1 LLILLFSGILLSAFG
16 IWLHNCNTAMNQKE
30 SFMSNYMISIA
41 NDDALKDGTSHDPR
55 SKLKVK
61 AFDLLKSRFKPRKGE
76 VSFFVTAGNET
87 LAFETQ
93 GYRRH
98 RQLLILQMISMYC
111 VYLGLLEAQI
121 HTTWPALN

>member
-1 LLILLFSGILLSAFG
+1 
-16 IWLHNCNTAMNQKE
+16 
-30 SFMSNYMISIA
+30 MSNYMISIA
-41 NDDALKDGTSHDPR
+41 TDEAVKTGTIHDPR

-61 AFDLLKSRFKPRKGE
+61 AFDLVRRRFKPRKGE
-76 VSFFVTAGNET
+76 VQFFVTAGEET

-111 VYLGLLEAQI
+111 VYLGLMEAQI
-121 HTTWPALN
+121 HSTLPVLN